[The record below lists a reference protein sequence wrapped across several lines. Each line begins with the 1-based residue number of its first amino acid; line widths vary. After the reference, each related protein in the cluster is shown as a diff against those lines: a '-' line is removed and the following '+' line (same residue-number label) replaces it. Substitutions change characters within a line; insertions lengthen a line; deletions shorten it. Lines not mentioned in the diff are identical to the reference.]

1 MPADEVAVY
10 RIVVFLKDWEVE
22 ATEPMSEEVARAE
35 FENLRPQ
42 VRTVRNPLRMIRI
55 GPNVLVRAGDIKRV
69 KLVKLGDED
78 DLEG

>member
-1 MPADEVAVY
+1 MTEPAIY

-35 FENLRPQ
+35 LESLWPQ
-42 VRTVRNPLRMIRI
+42 VRVVRNPLRMIRV

-69 KLVKLGDED
+69 KLVKIEHED
-78 DLEG
+78 TPEA